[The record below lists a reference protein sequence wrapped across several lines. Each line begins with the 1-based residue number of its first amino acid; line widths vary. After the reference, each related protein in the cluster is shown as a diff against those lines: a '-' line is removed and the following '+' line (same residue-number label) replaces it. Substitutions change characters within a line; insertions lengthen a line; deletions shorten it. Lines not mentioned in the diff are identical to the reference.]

1 MILRTWGWGGN
12 SLTGSISP
20 DIGAWLS
27 SVFPAQMSASLPHS
41 FSFLNRI
48 KWLRTNYICIVLS
61 QSLLLLTVTLVLDY
75 LQHLVR
81 KITEIK

>member
-1 MILRTWGWGGN
+1 MILRTGGGGGGN

-20 DIGAWLS
+20 DIGARLN

-48 KWLRTNYICIVLS
+48 TEPVLADKMVGNES
-61 QSLLLLTVTLVLDY
+61 Y
-75 LQHLVR
+75 LYCFIS
-81 KITEIK
+81 ITFVAYRDIST